1 MLRLIPTHVF
11 SMTTLFTSVTSIWSI
26 FTMASP
32 WTTYRVAVAVFVFL
46 ASLSHPIPYHF
57 CHGTNLIALDA
68 VDCCRGIMGLVLLL
82 RGTKSARKRG
92 TCDRK
97 QFERPVEGEEVLFW
111 ALRCLF
117 LGCLIYSLQI
127 PS

>member
-1 MLRLIPTHVF
+1 M
-11 SMTTLFTSVTSIWSI
+11 
-26 FTMASP
+26 
-32 WTTYRVAVAVFVFL
+32 AVAVFVFL

-57 CHGTNLIALDA
+57 YHGTNLIALDA

-92 TCDRK
+92 TCDGK